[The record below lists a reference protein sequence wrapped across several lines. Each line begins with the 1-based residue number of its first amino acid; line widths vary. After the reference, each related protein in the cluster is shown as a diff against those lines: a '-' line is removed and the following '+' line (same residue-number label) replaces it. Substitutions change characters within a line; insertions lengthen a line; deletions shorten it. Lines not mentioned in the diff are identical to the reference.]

1 MNLSVLILKTGQY
14 LVSQVEQMDY
24 EPSVHMVEP
33 YLISGT
39 KSITLTRW
47 PLYTKDEHIL
57 LKSESLLTMVDPT
70 EDITNK
76 YLKKI
81 GKTIEDFTKETIND
95 KIMLNEGESVLEQ
108 APDDDSYEPR
118 YVEDY

>member
-1 MNLSVLILKTGQY
+1 
-14 LVSQVEQMDY
+14 MDY

-39 KSITLTRW
+39 KSVTLTRW
-47 PLYTKDEHIL
+47 PLYTEDSHIL
-57 LKSESLLTMVDPT
+57 LKSESLLTMVDPI
-70 EDITNK
+70 EDIRNK

-95 KIMLNEGESVLEQ
+95 KIMLTEDESVPEP
-108 APDDDSYEPR
+108 PDDDSYEPR